1 MLTMLLYVLIVG
13 LVAALLFLIAS
24 AVFGRAEELGPLPE
38 GTTETVLPA
47 EHISGADVRDLR
59 FQQVFRGYK
68 AGEVDWALARLAAR
82 IDELEGRLARAHGES
97 RQPDSTASVERT
109 GAVPSPWT
117 GATPAVAQ
125 PAAPR
130 PAQGEERGAQH
141 PASGEERTV
150 RTARPPAA
158 GAERPVRTDQQSASG
173 QERTVRTE
181 RQGGPSPAAGNNGTQ
196 AAPPGFDPTTQSGGT
211 HPGTGAIAWPGP
223 AGTGPWEP
231 PVPANGVAQP
241 QPAPIPEP
249 HTGSWA
255 PGLLPAVP
263 SGSPHPA
270 VPEVSRPEQ
279 APGAVAPGAEHAG
292 SAPSTGSLALPPVT
306 PVQSAFLQPPAHPG
320 GPGSTSGQS

>member
-24 AVFGRAEELGPLPE
+24 AVFGRAEELGPLPA

-82 IDELEGRLARAHGES
+82 IDELEGQLARARGES
-97 RQPDSTASVERT
+97 PRSASTASVERT
-109 GAVPSPWT
+109 GAVPRAWT

-125 PAAPR
+125 PATPR
-130 PAQGEERGAQH
+130 PAQADERGA
-141 PASGEERTV
+141 PVSGEERTV
-150 RTARPPAA
+150 RTERRPAG
-158 GAERPVRTDQQSASG
+158 GAERPVRTDQQSPSG
-173 QERTVRTE
+173 EERTVRTE
-181 RQGGPSPAAGNNGTQ
+181 PQGGPGPTAGNNGTPT
-196 AAPPGFDPTTQSGGT
+196 ARPGFDPTAQSGGT

-231 PVPANGVAQP
+231 PVAANSIAQP
-241 QPAPIPEP
+241 HPAPEP
-249 HTGSWA
+249 HTGSWSS
-255 PGLLPAVP
+255 GLLPAVP
-263 SGSPHPA
+263 SGAPHPA
-270 VPEVSRPEQ
+270 VPEISRPEQ
-279 APGAVAPGAEHAG
+279 AAGAVAPGAEHAG

-306 PVQSAFLQPPAHPG
+306 PAQSAFLQPPAHPG
-320 GPGSTSGQS
+320 GAGTPSGQS